1 MKKSFQKQVL
11 AVIICLALILASSV
25 ISTRIRLDN
34 MLVKAASDPIQLIA
48 CRAAIDGWRSHFP
61 GSVIIPLSGFSLG

>member
-1 MKKSFQKQVL
+1 MKKSFQKPVPAVVFCLVL
-11 AVIICLALILASSV
+11 IVASSV

-34 MLVKAASDPIQLIA
+34 MLVKAASDPVQLSA

-61 GSVIIPLSGFSLG
+61 GSVVIPLSGFHLG